1 MKFYSIF
8 LSVAVAATMAL
19 TGCSPKMS
27 TKIVYKAPVIV
38 TSDDVVV
45 YSPYVDAPADAVVI
59 GTVSVRDTGFSG
71 NHQYSE
77 VIEMIKE
84 IAADNGGNAVKVTRR
99 SKPQAL
105 SHVTYNVDATI
116 LRIDTPVSDGSEDS
130 AQPSK

>member
-1 MKFYSIF
+1 MKLYSIF
-8 LSVAVAATMAL
+8 LSVAIAATLAL
-19 TGCSPKMS
+19 TGCQPKMT

-38 TSDDVVV
+38 SSDDVVV
-45 YSPYVDAPADAVVI
+45 YSPYVEAPADAVVI

-71 NHQYSE
+71 NHEYSD
-77 VIEMIKE
+77 VIETIKE

-116 LRIDTPVSDGSEDS
+116 LLIDTS
-130 AQPSK
+130 APEREEEAGQTSK